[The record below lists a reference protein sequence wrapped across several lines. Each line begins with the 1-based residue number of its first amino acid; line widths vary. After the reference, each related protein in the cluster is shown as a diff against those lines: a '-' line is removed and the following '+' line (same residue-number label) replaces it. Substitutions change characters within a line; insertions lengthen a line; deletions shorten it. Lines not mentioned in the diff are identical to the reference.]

1 MSLKTIVKLSRVTN
15 LTDARYAA
23 GMGVQFIGFAFDGFE
38 AANAELLTQRT
49 EISQWISGPEIVVED
64 EGLNAEQMQ
73 SLLGVLP
80 ASYIQTRNLDL
91 VNGLGLI
98 YPLPKS
104 ADAELEIEKIKGLFP
119 EALFLLELNASELS
133 EQEIADLQVLCDHYQ
148 IILKSNSGSEALL
161 ELVEQVSP
169 FGIEIMGGDEERPGY
184 KDLSDIMDVLE
195 ALEVED

>member
-64 EGLNAEQMQ
+64 EGLNPEQMQ

-80 ASYIQTRNLDL
+80 ATYIQTRNLDL

-98 YPLPKS
+98 YPLTKS
-104 ADAELEIEKIKGLFP
+104 SDAHQEIGKIKGLFP

-133 EQEIADLQVLCDHYQ
+133 EQEIAGLQVLCDHYQ

-161 ELVEQVSP
+161 DLVEQVSP
-169 FGIEIMGGDEERPGY
+169 FGIEIMGSDEERPGY